1 MGDFP
6 AVSCVSIAIIV
17 KGRGTPANIHESAMV
32 PGLALALK
40 DYGVRLVFTRE
51 EKGARSQ
58 YGLEWRPTRGDEPHA
73 LTDDLVRL
81 EISVIR
87 SAKGARR
94 LCLKTRG
101 DMSIHIQEDSN
112 ISCTPWLAL

>member
-1 MGDFP
+1 MSRPVLSRAEVWETSLLSPGPPVDI
-6 AVSCVSIAIIV
+6 VV

-40 DYGVRLVFTRE
+40 HYGVRLVFTRE
-51 EKGARSQ
+51 ETGARSQ
-58 YGLEWRPTRGDEPHA
+58 YGLEWRPTGGDEPHA

-87 SAKGARR
+87 SAKA
-94 LCLKTRG
+94 
-101 DMSIHIQEDSN
+101 
-112 ISCTPWLAL
+112 LAASA